1 MVMAPAALALGLLW
15 SAAADVVL
23 GPRTRNGASLVNIAK
38 LPLHTKGRYI
48 VNVENE
54 RVKWA
59 CINWAG
65 AYSLPAVVGG
75 LEAQNLTNLAA
86 RISSLG
92 FNCVRLCYST
102 ENHLMN
108 PLVKDEDLAANP
120 RLKGKRFMEIFEQT
134 VQALTDQGLMVILN
148 NHISRSGW
156 CCNVLQDEG
165 FWYTERFP
173 EEKWMESLLDMTRR
187 FRNNSLVVAFDL
199 RNEPHDIPGRWM
211 TWGDGNPATD
221 WAYAAERA
229 GNAVLDVNPNLLIVV
244 SALCFCMDLRPVK
257 RHPIKFKLPGRL
269 VYETHN
275 YIEFQIATLFSNNF
289 FSWKEVA
296 TLSTYILVALVVLD
310 LAFLYVWRR
319 IGRPWPRKSTLLALI
334 SGWASFF
341 FAVVAAV
348 CGFGFHF
355 YLQYCSY
362 VAWYYFLPY
371 TILCAIAA
379 LVLFLLGFWAAKFG
393 LRVIATS
400 DDCAMLPE
408 VCEDV
413 CDDDDVPSE
422 GNGLTSSDEECDGV
436 KCRVYQAEN
445 GQGVRSAKVRRVP
458 GFSCEPG
465 CQSIWL
471 AQEYCVGPRRRL
483 PPLSQAEAPTWD
495 QGLLLLLHIFMFL
508 FVSTL
513 LTTGLVTFARL
524 ADTYWYM
531 RFVFDTKWGFAL
543 AEGYS
548 YTAPVWMG
556 EFGQMVRGNYWL
568 NMLRY
573 LADRDID
580 FAYWPLNGLKY
591 SEGYFTNSG
600 VFHEFDHPRWED
612 EQFGLLL
619 SDSWSVRHTWKLLDI
634 QALMDSPVKWT
645 PEDYPCERQQ
655 LGSACGY

>member
-1 MVMAPAALALGLLW
+1 MLWVTLLAAVVASCA
-15 SAAADVVL
+15 SANVVL
-23 GPRTRNGASLVNIAK
+23 GPRTRNGASLVNTAK
-38 LPLHTKGRYI
+38 LPLHTRGRYI

-75 LEAQNLTNLAA
+75 LEVQKLSNLAA
-86 RISSLG
+86 RISNLG

-102 ENHLMN
+102 ENHLLN
-108 PLVKDEDLAANP
+108 PVVKDEDVAANP
-120 RLKGKRFMEIFEQT
+120 ELKGKRFMHIFEAT
-134 VQALTDQGLMVILN
+134 VEALTSQGLMVILN

-165 FWYTERFP
+165 FWYTKRFP

-187 FRNNSLVVAFDL
+187 FRNNSLVVAFDI
-199 RNEPHDIPGRWM
+199 RNEPHDIPGRLM
-211 TWGDGNPATD
+211 TWGDGVPATD
-221 WAYAAERA
+221 WALAAEKA
-229 GNAVLDVNPNLLIVV
+229 GDAILDVNPNLLIVV

-257 RHPIKFKLPGRL
+257 SHPIKFKLPHRL

-289 FSWKEVA
+289 FSWKSVA
-296 TLSTYILVALVVLD
+296 TSSTYVLIVLLSLD
-310 LAFLYVWRR
+310 FIVLYIWRR

-334 SGWASFF
+334 SGWAAFF
-341 FAVVAAV
+341 FAVVAGV
-348 CGFGFHF
+348 CGFGYYF

-362 VAWYYFLPY
+362 VARYYFLPY
-371 TILCAIAA
+371 TIACAIASV
-379 LVLFLLGFWAAKFG
+379 VLFLLGFWAAKFG
-393 LRVIATS
+393 LRVVATS
-400 DDCAMLPE
+400 DDCAILPE
-408 VCEDV
+408 ACGDV
-413 CDDDDVPSE
+413 CDGDPCD
-422 GNGLTSSDEECDGV
+422 GFTSSDEDSEV
-436 KCRVYQAEN
+436 KCHVYQSDPC
-445 GQGVRSAKVRRVP
+445 GVRAAKVKRVP

-465 CQSIWL
+465 YQSLWL
-471 AQEYCVGPRRRL
+471 AHEYCVGARRRL
-483 PPLSQAEAPTWD
+483 PALPQGEAPSWD
-495 QGLLLLLHIFMFL
+495 TGLLILLHIFMFL
-508 FVSTL
+508 FVATL
-513 LTTGLVTFARL
+513 LTAGLATFARL

-556 EFGQMVRGNYWL
+556 EFGQMLRGSYWL

-573 LADRDID
+573 LAERDID

-591 SEGYFTNSG
+591 SEGYFTKSG
-600 VFHEFDHPRWED
+600 EFHEWDHPRWED

-619 SDSWSVRHTWKLLDI
+619 NDSWSVRHTWKLLDI

-645 PEDYPCERQQ
+645 PEDYPCVRQQ

>member
-1 MVMAPAALALGLLW
+1 MLWTLLAAVVV
-15 SAAADVVL
+15 SKTTAANVVL
-23 GPRTRNGASLVNIAK
+23 GPRTRNGASLVNTAK
-38 LPLHTKGRYI
+38 LPLHTRGRYI

-75 LEAQNLTNLAA
+75 LEVQKLSNLAA
-86 RISSLG
+86 RISNLG

-102 ENHLMN
+102 ENHLLN
-108 PLVKDEDLAANP
+108 PVVKDEDVAANP
-120 RLKGKRFMEIFEQT
+120 ELKGKRFMHIFEAT
-134 VQALTDQGLMVILN
+134 VEALTNQGLMVILN

-165 FWYTERFP
+165 FWYTKRFP

-187 FRNNSLVVAFDL
+187 FRNNSLVVAFDI
-199 RNEPHDIPGRWM
+199 RNEPHDIPGRLM
-211 TWGDGNPATD
+211 TWGDGVPATD
-221 WAYAAERA
+221 WALAAEKA
-229 GNAVLDVNPNLLIVV
+229 GDAILDVNPNLLIVV

-257 RHPIKFKLPGRL
+257 SHPIKFKLPHRL

-289 FSWKEVA
+289 FSWKSVA
-296 TLSTYILVALVVLD
+296 TSSTYVLIVLLSLD
-310 LAFLYVWRR
+310 FIVLYIWRR

-334 SGWASFF
+334 SGWAAFF
-341 FAVVAAV
+341 FAVVAGV
-348 CGFGFHF
+348 CGFGYYF

-362 VAWYYFLPY
+362 VARYYFLPY
-371 TILCAIAA
+371 TIACAIASV
-379 LVLFLLGFWAAKFG
+379 VLFLLGFWAAKFG
-393 LRVIATS
+393 LRVVATS
-400 DDCAMLPE
+400 DDCAILPE
-408 VCEDV
+408 ACGDV
-413 CDDDDVPSE
+413 CDGDPCD
-422 GNGLTSSDEECDGV
+422 GFTSSDEDSEV
-436 KCRVYQAEN
+436 KCHVYQSDPC
-445 GQGVRSAKVRRVP
+445 GVRAAKVKRVP

-465 CQSIWL
+465 YQSLWL
-471 AQEYCVGPRRRL
+471 AHEYCVGARRRL
-483 PPLSQAEAPTWD
+483 PALPQGEAPSWD
-495 QGLLLLLHIFMFL
+495 TGLLILLHIFMFL
-508 FVSTL
+508 FVATL
-513 LTTGLVTFARL
+513 LTAGLATFARL

-556 EFGQMVRGNYWL
+556 EFGQMLRGSYWL

-573 LADRDID
+573 LAERDID

-591 SEGYFTNSG
+591 SEGYFTKSG
-600 VFHEFDHPRWED
+600 EFHEWDHPRWED

-619 SDSWSVRHTWKLLDI
+619 NDSWSVRHTWKLLDI

-645 PEDYPCERQQ
+645 PEDYPCVRQQ